1 MDERISYEIAQLTC
15 AAHHNRMDYRHVVIK
30 RRGIMYVYDGLKNHL
45 PNSYPQPTI
54 DGKLNIQIAKER
66 ERVQSRIWKKHL

>member
-1 MDERISYEIAQLTC
+1 VDERISYEIAQLTC

-54 DGKLNIQIAKER
+54 DGKSNITNSER
-66 ERVQSRIWKKHL
+66 ERACNRV